1 MEEYKNVEELNQLG
15 INLMNAGNPK
25 AALDYFLQAE
35 KENPNYKETYINQ
48 GCVYAA
54 IGEMDKSEESFKK
67 VLKIDKNNA
76 EAYENLANISYMQ
89 GNFKQGIVYANHAL
103 QCGKDDPKL
112 LYNIARAYE
121 ELNDADM
128 AIRFYNRAI
137 ESNPIN
143 PEYYVKKAHLLVNRM
158 DFNNALE
165 TLAELNNNCPECF
178 EAYHYSFLI
187 YLQQQEYIK
196 ADQIIN
202 AGLEQFPM
210 DMSLYYDKVRIL
222 NVVKEFDSALE
233 LIELL
238 KQLPTYETEKRNIM
252 IEEAKIYLQTERA
265 DEAVKVL
272 EEAVSMPAPN
282 FEAHY
287 LLENTYLSMGRFEDV
302 IKIASEMKNADDGS
316 EFARGARYYLPMATY
331 KAKGIEAA
339 KPLYNEAIEYYRFY
353 GLKNPRDLDT
363 YLYRALC
370 YKDLQQFDKALN
382 TLDYGIKLKA
392 DFAPFYVVRANI
404 YKEMGESEKYNSEM
418 KEARKINPELENLL
432 ELFEN

>member
-48 GCVYAA
+48 GCVYASL
-54 IGEMDKSEESFKK
+54 GQMDKSEGAFKK

-76 EAYENLANISYMQ
+76 EAYANLANIFYMQ
-89 GNFKQGIVYANHAL
+89 GKFKQGIVYANHAM
-103 QCGKDDPKL
+103 QCGGENPKL

-121 ELNDADM
+121 ELEETDM
-128 AIRFYNRAI
+128 AVRFYNRAI
-137 ESNPIN
+137 ESDPIN
-143 PEYYVKKAHLLVNRM
+143 PEYYVKKAHLLVNKA

-187 YLQQQEYIK
+187 YLQQEEYIK

-202 AGLEQFPM
+202 VGLEQFPM
-210 DMSLYYDKVRIL
+210 DMSLYYDKIRIL
-222 NVVKEFDSALE
+222 NVVKEFDAALE
-233 LIELL
+233 LISLL

-252 IEEAKIYLQTERA
+252 VEEAKIYLQTEKA
-265 DEAVKVL
+265 EEAVKIL
-272 EEAVSMPAPN
+272 EEVLTMPAPN

-287 LLENTYLSMGRFEDV
+287 LLENTYLSLGRFEDV

-316 EFARGARYYLPMATY
+316 EFARGAHYYLPMATY
-331 KAKGIEAA
+331 KAKGVEAA
-339 KPLYNEAIEYYRFY
+339 RPLYNEAIDYFRLY

-370 YKDLQQFDKALN
+370 YKDLKQYEKALN

-404 YKEMGESEKYNSEM
+404 YKEMGETEKYSTEM
-418 KEARKINPELENLL
+418 KEAKKINPKLDALL
-432 ELFEN
+432 DMFEG